1 MGANIYVLG
10 SILSSFGPSTT
21 QLTQKWKDLWLWGL
35 IMDVNELIVVKGK
48 DIKGKWK
55 VGRGPVNQKEMAS
68 WNHKASSTAL
78 LKKQVKTDTWR
89 SLSQW

>member
-48 DIKGKWK
+48 DIKGKWR
-55 VGRGPVNQKEMAS
+55 VGRGPVNQKGNGFLEPQS
-68 WNHKASSTAL
+68 QLYSTP
-78 LKKQVKTDTWR
+78 
-89 SLSQW
+89 